1 MYIQGLPMFSHLAMK
16 SGGPSI
22 KNIYN
27 GKKKDIFHS
36 QPLTN
41 RGDLHRIE
49 AAQKVYTIGHSIL
62 ARNHDKSSTFHV
74 MEKL

>member
-1 MYIQGLPMFSHLAMK
+1 MTFS
-16 SGGPSI
+16 G
-22 KNIYN
+22 
-27 GKKKDIFHS
+27 

-62 ARNHDKSSTFHV
+62 ARNHHKSHRHGTCTIPIGYHESHFITRKSKKQPV
-74 MEKL
+74 AKKIG